1 MCTEKKKEGKA
12 HKQAGTERVRESQ
25 RHGERKQW
33 AAIRR
38 RAPTAAKLW
47 IPTHTHMHEQMC
59 VHIHTYILIQSFYF
73 PHSVTHTHTHLHIHF
88 SSWYALWPGLL
99 KRGQLSRCSATAFTI
114 GTSNWWRH
122 NRKRSTN
129 VLHSSCTVESARWA
143 THNTCFI
150 LGSFESA
157 LIHCVKQCGGIRL
170 YISAVSSNWVKK
182 KKTIVCLSFF
192 CPTFWED

>member
-1 MCTEKKKEGKA
+1 MGSHQEESPNSCKA
-12 HKQAGTERVRESQ
+12 PNPNTRSRACANVRA
-25 RHGERKQW
+25 R
-33 AAIRR
+33 
-38 RAPTAAKLW
+38 
-47 IPTHTHMHEQMC
+47 THIYAHS
-59 VHIHTYILIQSFYF
+59 ILLFS
-73 PHSVTHTHTHLHIHF
+73 SLCRTHTHTHLHIHF

-114 GTSNWWRH
+114 GTSNWWRQ